1 MSNIHIKLEQPEAV
15 SIKKNILFVEKD
27 LLETAKHIRVYSSL
41 RRQEFIFKNRLKK
54 DFAILNNLIKSME
67 SELPQE
73 ELEMATRVPK
83 GETKIEKKKPA
94 SQKQVTEE
102 KKNSI
107 ESQLNEIR
115 AKLAQLE

>member
-27 LLETAKHIRVYSSL
+27 LLESAKHIKAYSSL
-41 RRQEFIFKNRLKK
+41 RRQEFIFKSKLKR
-54 DFAILNNLIKSME
+54 DFGILNNLIKSME

-73 ELEMATRVPK
+73 ELEEAAKVPK
-83 GETKIEKKKPA
+83 SEIKSEKKKQP
-94 SQKQVTEE
+94 SQKHVIEE

-107 ESQLNEIR
+107 EAQINEIR